1 MWSLW
6 CETVWPE
13 LYRQLTENREQE
25 EVKNETKKETLWAKV
40 IRLFKMKEVSA

>member
-25 EVKNETKKETLWAKV
+25 VKNETKKETFWSKI
-40 IRLFKMKEVSA
+40 IRLFKIKEVSA